1 MSLTTLAD
9 AKAYLGVTALTWDA
23 EISRLVAAA
32 DGVVQSHAGPALAR
46 GTFTE
51 RHTADGVLMLRRYP
65 VVSVTSVG
73 LVVGGVV
80 TPYAGA
86 VTGFGVIDADAGKIA
101 CPFAS
106 GTVEVVYVAGLAT
119 VPPEAE
125 IAALK
130 YVKYEYQ
137 RNHGGSASYTPAG
150 ADASIAPPQGV
161 PSIEAQLRLALG
173 EFARGPSI
181 G

>member
-9 AKAYLGVTALTWDA
+9 AKAYLGVESPKWDA
-23 EISRLVAAA
+23 EIARLAAAA

-51 RHTADGVLMLRRYP
+51 RHTARSVLLLRRYP

-73 LVVGGVV
+73 SVSGGVV
-80 TPYAGA
+80 TLYAGA
-86 VTGFGVIDADAGKIA
+86 VTGFGVIDADVGTIA
-101 CPFAS
+101 CPFSS

-119 VPPEAE
+119 VPPEAVD
-125 IAALK
+125 AALVYVAYK
-130 YVKYEYQ
+130 YR
-137 RNHGGSASYTPAG
+137 RNHGGTASYTPAG

-161 PSIEAQLRLALG
+161 PSLEAQLRLALG
-173 EFARGPSI
+173 EHARGPSI